1 MRIET
6 KKSGRTLVVR
16 CEGEL
21 DLCTAVQ
28 FRDTVEEKL
37 SSFENLANL
46 VVNLSGVNF
55 VDSSGLGAI
64 LGRYKH
70 IRQRGGQMGLAALQP
85 AVQKTCELAGL
96 FKIMQVHRSED
107 DALKAIQGG

>member
-6 KKSGRTLVVR
+6 KRAGRTLVVR

-21 DLCTAVQ
+21 DLCAASQ
-28 FRDTVEEKL
+28 FRDAVEERL
-37 SSFENLANL
+37 STFENISNL
-46 VVNLSGVNF
+46 IVNLSGVNF

-70 IRQRGGQMGLAALQP
+70 IRQRGGEMGLAELQP

-96 FKIMQVHRSED
+96 FKIMKIHRSEE
-107 DALKAIQGG
+107 DALRVVQGG